1 MRRLRLPILLAA
13 PLALTACLGA
23 GAPPTAAPAH
33 QHQYIAPNQPVPE
46 EISARLPAGYGPEDV
61 VMQVIPGTDGWC
73 WYYRTSAGAF
83 DSLDACV
90 G

>member
-1 MRRLRLPILLAA
+1 MKRLRLIALLAV
-13 PLALTACLGA
+13 PLVLPACLGA
-23 GAPPTAAPAH
+23 GAPSTAASAH
-33 QHQYIAPNQPVPE
+33 QYEYMAPNQPVPE

-61 VMQVIPGTDGWC
+61 VMQVIPGTEGWC

-83 DSLDACV
+83 EPLDTCV